1 MILSLPKLCIGNSTL
16 NFLANKFDQK
26 EEEGTHCLSDQGPK
40 PTHSKKEDFWRVYWL
55 KKKITFIWNFQINQ
69 AYALKSFFVFLFDQ
83 KEDWQRW
90 RLRADIWCLHS
101 QISMKTENKFSQ
113 HSISKL

>member
-26 EEEGTHCLSDQGPK
+26 EEGTHCLSDQGPK
-40 PTHSKKEDFWRVYWL
+40 RTHSKKEDFWRVYWF

-69 AYALKSFFVFLFDQ
+69 AYALKSFFVVLFDQ
-83 KEDWQRW
+83 KED
-90 RLRADIWCLHS
+90 
-101 QISMKTENKFSQ
+101 
-113 HSISKL
+113 

>member
-55 KKKITFIWNFQINQ
+55 KKKKNHL
-69 AYALKSFFVFLFDQ
+69 YLKFPKKPSICFKIFFCFSFWPERGLT
-83 KEDWQRW
+83 KME
-90 RLRADIWCLHS
+90 
-101 QISMKTENKFSQ
+101 T
-113 HSISKL
+113 